1 MKQLEQELRTLP
13 PSQQQSVSMRVRNYR
28 SIVSGFRREFRETDS
43 SAQRDVLVAR
53 QQGRLTGAEESRIQ
67 QARLQGTTGKIEEGN
82 MILKNTNRMAQETEG
97 TGIAIMG
104 DLRQQREVILQSR
117 SHIDRIDGNLS
128 QSQRVLTQ
136 MSRRILTNK
145 IILAGTALILSL
157 TLLLLLFIKL
167 KNGR

>member
-1 MKQLEQELRTLP
+1 MKQLEQEVKTLP
-13 PSQQQSVSMRVRNYR
+13 PGQQQSVAMRVRNYR
-28 SIVSGFRREFRETDS
+28 SIVSGFRREFASIDTDT
-43 SAQRDVLVAR
+43 QRDVLVAR
-53 QQGRLTGAEESRIQ
+53 QQGRLSAAEEGRIQ

-82 MILKNTNRMAQETEG
+82 AILKNTNRMAQETEA
-97 TGIAIMG
+97 TGVAIMG

-117 SHIDRIDGNLS
+117 AHIDTIDGNLT

-145 IILAGTALILSL
+145 IILAGTALTLSL

-167 KNGR
+167 RHY